1 MLKLASVFTNHM
13 VLQRGKRIAVWGG
26 TDGTAV
32 TLSMNGVT
40 VQAKASDGTFQAEFP
55 PMTEGGP
62 YILNVTAGWP
72 VDSQIWNWNSRIVL
86 KGDRS

>member
-62 YILNVTAGWP
+62 YILNVTAGR
-72 VDSQIWNWNSRIVL
+72 NTYF
-86 KGDRS
+86 